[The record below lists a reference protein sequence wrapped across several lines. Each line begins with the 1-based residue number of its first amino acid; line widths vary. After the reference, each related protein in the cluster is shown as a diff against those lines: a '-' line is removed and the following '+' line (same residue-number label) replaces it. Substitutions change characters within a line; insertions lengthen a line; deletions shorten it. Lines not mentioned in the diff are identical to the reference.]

1 MRKLFVIKLLIIF
14 TIIVN
19 NSYSNKRVENI
30 NNKKI
35 RNQIIY
41 ILNESTPFTGELIG
55 QGVKEQYENGIRHG
69 NFQGYVM
76 DGDQKLIYEG
86 KYINGIKH
94 GAWMIKYPTGESK
107 VVLKYN
113 YDKPSGQWTYF
124 YENKILEGHESL
136 EDGILEGRVVKYSVS
151 GELLTKL
158 NYNYGLLNG
167 EAVFFH
173 KGEILETVTYFKYGK
188 IDGGIKIF
196 DKNANPILEGGYKIG
211 KREGIWKFFYKTG
224 DVKTVVNYLNGLKEG
239 ELIIYDK
246 AGSIAQKTTFI
257 KGNEIDS
264 KGKVISE
271 NKEFKDSIVDR
282 FKKFNRNLKYEKYDK
297 ILSEME

>member
-76 DGDQKLIYEG
+76 DEDQKLIYEG